1 MIIGAGG
8 LGCDLVKNLA
18 LSGFRDIHI
27 IDMDTID
34 LTNLNRQFLFR
45 NNDVGKSKSETAA
58 AFINERVPGV
68 KVTPHHC
75 AIQDKDLDFY
85 RQFRIVICGL
95 DSIQARRWINSTLVS
110 MVRYEDDD
118 ATEVDWATVIPY
130 IDGGTEGFKGQARVI
145 MPTVSSCYECTMDL
159 FTDDQNYPMCTI
171 KNTPRLPEHCIQYVL
186 MVEWDKQTNKPGI
199 DDDEPVDGDN
209 PKHITWI
216 YEKALERAQEFGIVG
231 VTYRHTQG
239 VVKRIIPAIASTNAV
254 VASACTN
261 EALKLATLMA
271 GSLNNYMMYNGNE
284 GLYTYTYETEKR
296 PGCPVCGQ
304 PKFNMKVDPN
314 MTLSS
319 LRESFA
325 EHPKMKFTDS
335 SIRSEEKLLFMA
347 KTPALEK
354 MTKANLDKTLTELGI
369 RDGDELLVTDY
380 RVLQVEFT
388 VTIRFTDDM
397 DS

>member
-1 MIIGAGG
+1 
-8 LGCDLVKNLA
+8 
-18 LSGFRDIHI
+18 
-27 IDMDTID
+27 MDTID

-45 NNDVGKSKSETAA
+45 DKDVGKSKSETAA

-68 KVTPHHC
+68 KVTAHHC
-75 AIQDKDLDFY
+75 AIQDKDVEFY
-85 RQFRIVICGL
+85 KQFRIVICGL
-95 DSIQARRWINSTLVS
+95 DSIQARRWMNSTLVS
-110 MVRYEDDD
+110 MVRYEDEDEEG
-118 ATEVDWATVIPY
+118 TEVDWSTVIPY

-145 MPTVSSCYECTMDL
+145 MPGVSSCYECTMDL

-186 MVEWDKQTNKPGI
+186 VVEWDKQTNKPDI
-199 DDDEPVDGDN
+199 QDDESVDGDN
-209 PKHITWI
+209 PKHIKWI
-216 YEKALERAQEFGIVG
+216 YEMAQARAQSFGIRG
-231 VTYRHTQG
+231 VTYRLTQG

-284 GLYTYTYETEKR
+284 GLYTYTYETER
-296 PGCPVCGQ
+296 RQGCPVCGQ
-304 PKFNMKVDPN
+304 PQFSMQVSPDI
-314 MTLSS
+314 TLAS
-319 LRESFA
+319 LREMFA

-335 SIRSEEKLLFMA
+335 SVRSEEKLLYMA

-354 MTKANLDKTLTELGI
+354 MTKGNLDKTLTELGV
-369 RDGDELLVTDY
+369 RDGDVVFVTDY

-388 VTIRFTDDM
+388 VTIRFTISD
-397 DS
+397 